1 MLIEIVSHADH
12 FNFQAAEPLNHA
24 LNNNTK
30 NTDTDSSG
38 GNRYTLIS
46 TEFIT
51 PILVLKQFSFGELG
65 L

>member
-12 FNFQAAEPLNHA
+12 FNFQAAEPLNHV

-38 GNRYTLIS
+38 GNRYSLIS
-46 TEFIT
+46 TEFIP
-51 PILVLKQFSFGELG
+51 PILVLKQISFGELG
-65 L
+65 